1 MSAERGRRGPRG
13 SVVLLH
19 GLNRTQL
26 SMALLAWRLRKA
38 GYATANLYYPS
49 ARHTIEEHADR
60 LLARLG
66 GELAP
71 LPGPL
76 HFVAHS
82 LGCVVVRCALA
93 RGEGSA
99 ALAGRVG
106 RFVMLGPPNRGSAL
120 ARRFAGQRF
129 WDRWYG
135 TAAFHQVAHP
145 EVLAQWVPTIPF
157 GVIAA
162 GRLEDRGWNPL
173 LNGDDDGVVDVA
185 ATHLEGEADHLLL
198 RGVHTTLPWRA
209 DVAAYVVRF
218 LETGGFATIA
228 P

>member
-1 MSAERGRRGPRG
+1 MSAGAGGPGARG

-26 SMALLAWRLRKA
+26 SMALLAWRLRRA
-38 GYATANLYYPS
+38 GYATANLYYHS
-49 ARHTIEEHADR
+49 ARRTIEEHADR

-71 LPGPL
+71 LPRPL

-82 LGCVVVRCALA
+82 LGCVVVRCALH
-93 RGEGSA
+93 RGQGGS
-99 ALAGRVG
+99 ALAGRAG

-120 ARRFAGQRF
+120 ATRLAGQRF

-135 TAAFHQVAHP
+135 TAAFHQLARP
-145 EVLAQWVPTIPF
+145 ELLAQWVPTIPF

-162 GRLEDRGWNPL
+162 GRLEDRGWNPML
-173 LNGDDDGVVDVA
+173 RGDDDGVVDVA

-198 RGVHTTLPWRA
+198 RGLHTTLPWRA

-218 LETGGFATIA
+218 LETGGFATID

>member
-49 ARHTIEEHADR
+49 RRRTIEAHADR
-60 LLARLG
+60 LLARLR
-66 GELAP
+66 GELSD

-82 LGCVVVRCALA
+82 LGCVVVRCALH
-93 RGEGSA
+93 RGRGTEP
-99 ALAGRVG
+99 LASRAG

-135 TAAFHQVAHP
+135 TAAFHQLASP
-145 EVLAQWVPTIPF
+145 EILAQWGAPTIPF

-162 GRLEDRGWNPL
+162 GRLEERGWNPL
-173 LNGDDDGVVDVA
+173 LSGDDDGIV
-185 ATHLEGEADHLLL
+185 
-198 RGVHTTLPWRA
+198 
-209 DVAAYVVRF
+209 
-218 LETGGFATIA
+218 
-228 P
+228 

>member
-1 MSAERGRRGPRG
+1 MTLGT
-13 SVVLLH
+13 VVLLH

-26 SMALLAWRLRKA
+26 SMAPLAFRLRRA
-38 GYATANLYYPS
+38 GYATDNLYYPS
-49 ARHTIEEHADR
+49 RHLTIEQHADR
-60 LLARLG
+60 LLLRLA

-71 LPGPL
+71 IEGPL

-82 LGCVVVRCALA
+82 LGCLVVRCALHRGG
-93 RGEGSA
+93 RGEP
-99 ALAGRVG
+99 LASRAG

-135 TAAFHQVAHP
+135 TAAFHQLASP
-145 EVLAQWVPTIPF
+145 ELLAQWNAPGIPF

-162 GRLEDRGWNPL
+162 GRLNERGWNPL
-173 LNGDDDGVVDVA
+173 LSGDNDGIVDVA

-198 RGVHTTLPWRA
+198 RGLHTTLPWRA
-209 DVAAYVVRF
+209 DVAGHVVQF
-218 LETGGFATIA
+218 LETGRFATIRA
-228 P
+228 